1 MLENDRGLKLKAFD
15 QTEPKNVRIFEHVTC
30 ACFAPTRNASI
41 HTIISPHRAKKEEG
55 KEK

>member
-41 HTIISPHRAKKEEG
+41 HTIITTHRAKKEEG